1 MVTGLLVAIIQ
12 ALRAFG
18 TAVTPE
24 QEKAVV
30 DLVANLLSVAIFV
43 IGTFAA
49 RSLVVPVGKAQASE
63 LAAFTNGKQ
72 QGLVEA
78 AVVKTA

>member
-1 MVTGLLVAIIQ
+1 MNTPVSSRSSEPVAITMMVTGLLVAIIQ

-49 RSLVVPVGKAQASE
+49 RS
-63 LAAFTNGKQ
+63 
-72 QGLVEA
+72 
-78 AVVKTA
+78 